1 MDDTGIEPGTS
12 RMLSAYFVST
22 TSRLSRRQ
30 RSSHHPVYFSFKFRQ
45 LTKPELVG
53 KGTWREPRWIYFDDY
68 KESLKDFIDRAFA
81 LQAALAPELRLI
93 AILEQIQTQIKL
105 DARNRAICL
114 QAECRGDP
122 ELAQQ
127 QKDDALRARSPYD
140 SNVPANESFTALK
153 TRVKVI
159 RKEANIP
166 SLKGPDGTLYTDTPH
181 ISLIAQLFY
190 KDIYEHKGAPQGYQ
204 RFLEK
209 VPKPVIDQM
218 MESSTQD
225 NLDAPFTETELQET
239 LKAAKHKSAP
249 GMDGFTYK
257 FYDTFFDQFKDLL
270 LEVFELAAKGSPV
283 SRQRNTSVIRLL
295 PKDGDPTDISN
306 YRPISLINTEL
317 KIFTHMVNRRMQ
329 KTMDFLVHPAQTG
342 FVPTRQ
348 MSTNLSSMDHYIN
361 VYGKRVPWIVGM
373 LDFRKAY
380 DSISQEWI
388 IMVLEHVGFPPRI
401 VNCVKAVQAKAA
413 STINIRGVLSGV
425 VPLRSGVRQGCP
437 LSPTLFAIAIDPF
450 IRALESVMVGL
461 RHLLAPSDVR
471 KRLWE
476 EIQEL
481 RQDNTQSKQRKTIKP
496 KRGRKR
502 DTQPQASHPPP
513 ESDPPLS
520 MKVSAFADDV
530 ALFMSGH
537 DDVRATGKVIVEFQA
552 ASKLCLNPS
561 KTIVQ
566 WVRPPQDTV
575 SPPDPILN
583 EALAEFW
590 PSAPPKNPGEPRQF
604 TVPKPSG
611 TMFRYL
617 GIHFGDKEQVDKH
630 YKEFIKKLE
639 TLLRGYALFGLKHHS
654 KAWMLNMFFLS
665 KLVFYIPYVESFTDA
680 VVEKFR
686 TMCCDKINGRLAGEN
701 KNNRRT
707 FNDELIYQPL
717 RAAGIGLLNIVE
729 QARSLRATRAW
740 RFFYGDSPARQ
751 NALFLFAS
759 EPVDKDLHP
768 ATRMNKLIWFG
779 GDNWHWHHFL
789 SKSMNG
795 CLRELIVLSRVAGLK
810 EPPFVMVG
818 HDKWKALRETV
829 GMFDCQR
836 RANPVAIMSQH
847 QEAYLMSQLDV
858 EEAEAQNSW
867 RDKFTVMK
875 NDHWREILP
884 PEIDKNDKKW
894 LKANDFLGKHY
905 RRDAKSAA
913 TLHMLRLSRLPFTRW
928 YPKTDHY
935 AYKDIGCSSCRLYK
949 EKSYLHEHLFVN
961 CPVSHAI
968 CSMIEVPLPARMADW
983 ILLEDKEGPLNYIRE
998 LAHALWQFE
1007 RTMRRTGL
1015 VGTDPEVQRDHA
1027 HLFTRVTSAYRYDL
1041 WAKEV
1046 RERAAA

>member
-1 MDDTGIEPGTS
+1 
-12 RMLSAYFVST
+12 
-22 TSRLSRRQ
+22 
-30 RSSHHPVYFSFKFRQ
+30 
-45 LTKPELVG
+45 
-53 KGTWREPRWIYFDDY
+53 
-68 KESLKDFIDRAFA
+68 
-81 LQAALAPELRLI
+81 
-93 AILEQIQTQIKL
+93 
-105 DARNRAICL
+105 
-114 QAECRGDP
+114 
-122 ELAQQ
+122 
-127 QKDDALRARSPYD
+127 
-140 SNVPANESFTALK
+140 
-153 TRVKVI
+153 
-159 RKEANIP
+159 
-166 SLKGPDGTLYTDTPH
+166 
-181 ISLIAQLFY
+181 
-190 KDIYEHKGAPQGYQ
+190 
-204 RFLEK
+204 
-209 VPKPVIDQM
+209 
-218 MESSTQD
+218 
-225 NLDAPFTETELQET
+225 
-239 LKAAKHKSAP
+239 
-249 GMDGFTYK
+249 
-257 FYDTFFDQFKDLL
+257 
-270 LEVFELAAKGSPV
+270 
-283 SRQRNTSVIRLL
+283 
-295 PKDGDPTDISN
+295 
-306 YRPISLINTEL
+306 
-317 KIFTHMVNRRMQ
+317 
-329 KTMDFLVHPAQTG
+329 
-342 FVPTRQ
+342 
-348 MSTNLSSMDHYIN
+348 
-361 VYGKRVPWIVGM
+361 
-373 LDFRKAY
+373 
-380 DSISQEWI
+380 
-388 IMVLEHVGFPPRI
+388 
-401 VNCVKAVQAKAA
+401 
-413 STINIRGVLSGV
+413 
-425 VPLRSGVRQGCP
+425 
-437 LSPTLFAIAIDPF
+437 
-450 IRALESVMVGL
+450 
-461 RHLLAPSDVR
+461 
-471 KRLWE
+471 
-476 EIQEL
+476 
-481 RQDNTQSKQRKTIKP
+481 
-496 KRGRKR
+496 
-502 DTQPQASHPPP
+502 
-513 ESDPPLS
+513 

-583 EALAEFW
+583 EALAKFW

-759 EPVDKDLHP
+759 EPVDKELHP

-795 CLRELIVLSRVAGLK
+795 CLRELIALSRVAGLK

-818 HDKWKALRETV
+818 HDKWKEMRETV
-829 GMFDCQR
+829 GMFDGQR

-847 QEAYLMSQLDV
+847 QEAFLMSQLDV

-867 RDKFTVMK
+867 RKEFTVMK
-875 NDHWREILP
+875 NDQWREILP
-884 PEIDKNDKKW
+884 PEIDPDDKKW

-905 RRDAKSAA
+905 RRDAKSAD

-968 CSMIEVPLPARMADW
+968 CNMIEVPLPARMADW

-1015 VGTDPEVQRDHA
+1015 VGTDPEVQRNHA